1 MAKGR
6 ERNDSMLTATPHPHE
21 RVHCMGEGRERNDRA
36 CQLASAALS
45 RCNRTTRGSP
55 RHPACQMV
63 VVAKGSRA
71 R

>member
-21 RVHCMGEGRERNDRA
+21 RVHCMGRERNDRA

-55 RHPACQMV
+55 RHPACRMV
-63 VVAKGSRA
+63 VVAKGGRA